1 MNTKIDYKKELEAA
15 SRGMIMIHDP
25 ELLIKLIVR
34 MIVGKVQIKHAGM
47 IVYDADQDTFV
58 LNISK
63 GEAGFKIP
71 AGFARFDKNHP
82 VIALFNKKEYRSLV
96 LNRNAIVTQ
105 DINKLIWQESVMR
118 EGNGK
123 KELLYKVADQMHM
136 IGAVACVPAYYS
148 DKLQAILLLGER
160 NDGDKFDQ
168 QELDFFAALASDAAM
183 AIRNAQL
190 FREAKRE
197 ADKTRDL
204 FFRTTLVLAS
214 AIEIK
219 DQYTHGHTERVTNY
233 AVMIAQRM
241 VENGSA
247 NFDQKFI
254 ESVHIASLLHDIG
267 KIGVPEAILNKP
279 GKLTVE
285 EFEIMKRHTING
297 VEILKPLME
306 LRDAL
311 DGVKS
316 HHERYDGAG
325 YPEGLK
331 GDEIPMVAAIIAVA
345 DTYDAMITDRPYRA
359 GRSKEEAI
367 AEIKDNILRQFHFQP
382 AQALI
387 ELYQQGKV

>member
-1 MNTKIDYKKELEAA
+1 MSTKIDYKKELEAA
-15 SRGMIMIHDP
+15 SHGMIMIHDP

-34 MIVGKVQIKHAGM
+34 MIVSKVQIKHAGM
-47 IVYDADQDTFV
+47 IVYDYDQDMFV

-63 GEAGFKIP
+63 GETGFKIP

-82 VIALFNKKEYRSLV
+82 IIALFNKKEYRSLV

-105 DINKLIWQESVMR
+105 DINKLIWQESVMN

-136 IGAVACVPAYYS
+136 IGAVACVPAYYT
-148 DKLQAILLLGER
+148 DKLQAVLLLGER

-190 FREAKRE
+190 FLEAKRE
-197 ADKTRDL
+197 AEKTRDL

-219 DQYTHGHTERVTNY
+219 DEYTHGHTERVTNY
-233 AVMIAQRM
+233 AVLIAQRM

-247 NFDQKFI
+247 NFDQKFL
-254 ESVHIASLLHDIG
+254 ENVHIASLLHDIG

-279 GKLTVE
+279 GKLTPE

-297 VEILKPLME
+297 VEMLKPLKE
-306 LRDAL
+306 LHDAL
-311 DGVKS
+311 DGVRS
-316 HHERYDGAG
+316 HHERYDGKG
-325 YPEGLK
+325 YPDGLK
-331 GDEIPMVAAIIAVA
+331 GDKIPMVAAIVAVA
-345 DTYDAMITDRPYRA
+345 DTFDAIITDRPYRK
-359 GRSKEEAI
+359 GLSKKAAIEEI
-367 AEIKDNILRQFHFQP
+367 QKNILKQFRAEP

-387 ELYQQGKV
+387 ELYQAGKI

>member
-1 MNTKIDYKKELEAA
+1 MTTKIDYKKELEAA

-47 IVYDADQDTFV
+47 IVYDSDLDSFV

-63 GEAGFKIP
+63 GETGFRIP
-71 AGFARFDKNHP
+71 AGFARFDKTHP
-82 VIALFNKKEYRSLV
+82 IIALFNKKEYRSLV

-105 DINKLIWQESVMR
+105 DINKLIWQESIMR

-148 DKLQAILLLGER
+148 DKLQAVLLLGER

-219 DQYTHGHTERVTNY
+219 DEYTHGHTERVTNY

-241 VENGSA
+241 IENGSA
-247 NFDQKFI
+247 SFDQKFL
-254 ESVHIASLLHDIG
+254 ENVHIASLLHDIG
-267 KIGVPEAILNKP
+267 KIGVPEVILNKP
-279 GKLTVE
+279 GKLTPE

-297 VEILKPLME
+297 VEILKPLVE
-306 LRDAL
+306 LKDAL

-325 YPEGLK
+325 YPDGLK
-331 GDEIPMVAAIIAVA
+331 GDAIPMVAAIIAVA
-345 DTYDAMITDRPYRA
+345 DTYDAMITDRPYRK

-367 AEIKDNILRQFHFQP
+367 TEIKNNILRQFHFQP

>member
-1 MNTKIDYKKELEAA
+1 MTTKIDYKKELETA

-47 IVYDADQDTFV
+47 IVYDADMDSFV

-63 GEAGFKIP
+63 GETGFKIP
-71 AGFARFDKNHP
+71 AGFARFDKSHP
-82 VIALFNKKEYRSLV
+82 IIALFNKKEYRSLV

-105 DINKLIWQESVMR
+105 DINKLIWQESIMR

-148 DKLQAILLLGER
+148 DKLQAVLLLGER

-219 DQYTHGHTERVTNY
+219 DEYTHGHTERVTNY

-247 NFDQKFI
+247 NFDQKFL
-254 ESVHIASLLHDIG
+254 ENVHIASLLHDIG

-297 VEILKPLME
+297 VEILKPLVE
-306 LRDAL
+306 LKDAL

-316 HHERYDGAG
+316 HHERYDGSG
-325 YPEGLK
+325 YPDGLK
-331 GDEIPMVAAIIAVA
+331 GDAIPMVAAIIAVA
-345 DTYDAMITDRPYRA
+345 DTYDAMITDRPYRK
-359 GRSKEEAI
+359 GRSKEDAI
-367 AEIKDNILRQFHFQP
+367 TEIKNNILRQFHFQP

-387 ELYQQGKV
+387 ELYQQGKI

>member
-1 MNTKIDYKKELEAA
+1 MTTKIDYKKELEAA

-325 YPEGLK
+325 YPQGLK

>member
-1 MNTKIDYKKELEAA
+1 MTTKIDYKKELEAA

-34 MIVGKVQIKHAGM
+34 MIVAKVQIKHAGM
-47 IVYDADQDTFV
+47 IVYDADMDSFV

-63 GEAGFKIP
+63 GETGFKIP

-82 VIALFNKKEYRSLV
+82 IIALFNKKEHRSFV

-105 DINKLIWQESVMR
+105 DINKLIWQESVVR

-148 DKLQAILLLGER
+148 DKLQAVLLLGER

-197 ADKTRDL
+197 AEKTRDL

-219 DQYTHGHTERVTNY
+219 DEYTHGHTERVTNY

-247 NFDQKFI
+247 DFDQKFL
-254 ESVHIASLLHDIG
+254 ENVHIASLLHDIG
-267 KIGVPEAILNKP
+267 KIGVPEVILNKP
-279 GKLTVE
+279 GKLTAE

-297 VEILKPLME
+297 VEILKPLVE
-306 LRDAL
+306 LKDAL

-316 HHERYDGAG
+316 HHERYDGGG

-345 DTYDAMITDRPYRA
+345 DTYDAIITDRPYRK
-359 GRSKEEAI
+359 GRSKEDAI
-367 AEIKDNILRQFHFQP
+367 NEIKNNILRQFHFKP

-387 ELYQQGKV
+387 ELYQHGKI

>member
-1 MNTKIDYKKELEAA
+1 MTTKIDYKKELEAA

-47 IVYDADQDTFV
+47 IVYDSDLDSFV

-63 GEAGFKIP
+63 GETGFKIP
-71 AGFARFDKNHP
+71 AGFARFDKTHP
-82 VIALFNKKEYRSLV
+82 IIALFNKKEYRSLV

-148 DKLQAILLLGER
+148 DKLQAVLLLGER

-190 FREAKRE
+190 FREARRE
-197 ADKTRDL
+197 AEKTRDL

-219 DQYTHGHTERVTNY
+219 DEYTHGHTERVTNY

-241 VENGSA
+241 IENGSA
-247 NFDQKFI
+247 SFDQKFL
-254 ESVHIASLLHDIG
+254 ENVHIASLLHDIG
-267 KIGVPEAILNKP
+267 KIGVPEVILNKP
-279 GKLTVE
+279 GKLTPE

-297 VEILKPLME
+297 VEILKPLVE
-306 LRDAL
+306 LKDAL

-316 HHERYDGAG
+316 HHERYDGTG
-325 YPEGLK
+325 YPDGLK
-331 GDEIPMVAAIIAVA
+331 ADQIPMVAAIIAVA
-345 DTYDAMITDRPYRA
+345 DTYDAMITDRPYRK

-367 AEIKDNILRQFHFQP
+367 IEIKNNILRQFHFQP

>member
-1 MNTKIDYKKELEAA
+1 
-15 SRGMIMIHDP
+15 
-25 ELLIKLIVR
+25 
-34 MIVGKVQIKHAGM
+34 
-47 IVYDADQDTFV
+47 VYDADQDTFV

-325 YPEGLK
+325 YPQGLK

>member
-1 MNTKIDYKKELEAA
+1 MTTKIDYKKELEAA

-47 IVYDADQDTFV
+47 IVYDADRDCFV

-63 GEAGFKIP
+63 GETGFKIP
-71 AGFARFDKNHP
+71 AGFARFDNNHP
-82 VIALFNKKEYRSLV
+82 IIALFNKKEYRTLV

-118 EGNGK
+118 EGSGK

-148 DKLQAILLLGER
+148 DKLQAVLLLGAR

-190 FREAKRE
+190 FIEAKRE
-197 ADKTRDL
+197 AEKTRDL

-219 DQYTHGHTERVTNY
+219 DKYTHGHTERVTNY

-247 NFDQKFI
+247 NFDQKFL
-254 ESVHIASLLHDIG
+254 ENVHISSLLHDIG
-267 KIGVPEAILNKP
+267 KIGVPEVILNKP
-279 GKLTVE
+279 GQLTHE
-285 EFEIMKRHTING
+285 EFEIMKRHTTNG
-297 VEILKPLME
+297 VEILKPLLE
-306 LRDAL
+306 LKDAL

-316 HHERYDGAG
+316 HHERYDGGG

-331 GDEIPMVAAIIAVA
+331 GEQIPMVAAIIAVA
-345 DTYDAMITDRPYRA
+345 DTYDAMITDRPYRK
-359 GRSKEEAI
+359 GMSKEEAV
-367 AEIKDNILRQFHFQP
+367 AEIKSNILKQFHYQP

-387 ELYQQGKV
+387 ELYELGKV

>member
-1 MNTKIDYKKELEAA
+1 MTTKIDYKKELEAA
-15 SRGMIMIHDP
+15 SRGMIMIHEP

-47 IVYDADQDTFV
+47 IVYDADQDSFV

-63 GEAGFKIP
+63 GETGFKIP
-71 AGFARFDKNHP
+71 PGFARFDKNHP
-82 VIALFNKKEYRSLV
+82 IIALFNKKEYRSLV

-118 EGNGK
+118 EGGGK
-123 KELLYKVADQMHM
+123 KDMLYKVADQMHM

-148 DKLQAILLLGER
+148 DKLQAVLLLGER

-190 FREAKRE
+190 FKEAKRE
-197 ADKTRDL
+197 AEKTRDL

-219 DQYTHGHTERVTNY
+219 DKYTHGHTERVTNY
-233 AVMIAQRM
+233 AVQIAEQM
-241 VENGSA
+241 VVNGSA
-247 NFDQKFI
+247 NFDQKFL
-254 ESVHIASLLHDIG
+254 ENVHISSLLHDIG

-279 GKLTVE
+279 GKLTSE
-285 EFEIMKRHTING
+285 EFEVMKRHTTDGI
-297 VEILKPLME
+297 EILKPLKE

-316 HHERYDGAG
+316 HHERYDGKG
-325 YPEGLK
+325 YPEGLA
-331 GDEIPMVAAIIAVA
+331 GEAIPMVAAIIAVA
-345 DTYDAMITDRPYRA
+345 DTYDAMITDRPYRK
-359 GRSKEEAI
+359 GMTKETAV
-367 AEIKDNILRQFHFQP
+367 AEIKNNILKQFHYHP

-387 ELYQQGKV
+387 ELYQAGKV

>member
-1 MNTKIDYKKELEAA
+1 MTTKIDYKKELETA

-25 ELLIKLIVR
+25 DLLIKLIVR
-34 MIVGKVQIKHAGM
+34 MIVGKVHIKHAGM
-47 IVYDADQDTFV
+47 IVYDSDLDTFV

-63 GEAGFKIP
+63 GETGFKIP

-82 VIALFNKKEYRSLV
+82 IIALFNKKEYRSLV

-123 KELLYKVADQMHM
+123 KELLYRVADQMHM

-148 DKLQAILLLGER
+148 DKLQAVLLLGER
-160 NDGDKFDQ
+160 NDGGKFDQ

-197 ADKTRDL
+197 AEKTRDL

-214 AIEIK
+214 AIEVK
-219 DQYTHGHTERVTNY
+219 DEYTHGHTERVTDY
-233 AVMIAQRM
+233 AVMIAQQM

-247 NFDQKFI
+247 NFDQKFL

-267 KIGVPEAILNKP
+267 KIGVPEFILNKP

-297 VEILKPLME
+297 VEILKPLVE
-306 LRDAL
+306 LKDAL

-316 HHERYDGAG
+316 HHERYDGKG
-325 YPEGLK
+325 YPDGLK

-345 DTYDAMITDRPYRA
+345 DTYDAMITDRPYRK
-359 GRSKEEAI
+359 GRSKEDAI
-367 AEIKDNILRQFHFQP
+367 KEIKNNILRQFHFAP

-387 ELYQQGKV
+387 ELYQQGKI